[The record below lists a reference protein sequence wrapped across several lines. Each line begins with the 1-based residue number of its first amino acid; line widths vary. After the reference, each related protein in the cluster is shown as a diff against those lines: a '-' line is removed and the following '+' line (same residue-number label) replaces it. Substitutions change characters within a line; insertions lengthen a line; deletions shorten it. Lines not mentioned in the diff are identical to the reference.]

1 MRLHDGTLLLGRLV
15 TSNYFQ
21 LLGAGAEIGRTL
33 TPGDSPAVGGNAV
46 VVLSN
51 AAWRSRFGSDPAIVG
66 KRVRLG
72 RDTFD
77 VVGAEG
83 ELALLVRGRVDNAS
97 VKAAVMAAVEAVD
110 PDAPFQFYSLRE
122 MLGAQ
127 VWIVRMISTVASV
140 LGALGL
146 AFAFSGTYAVVAF
159 LVTARTR
166 EFGIRL
172 ALGGTVPQIVMG
184 ILGEMLRITS
194 VGLAG
199 GLILAFGLVRF
210 ISGAT
215 PMILP
220 FGAPPYLIGAL
231 VVVLA
236 AATAALLPSLR
247 AGRIDPS
254 AALRAE

>member
-1 MRLHDGTLLLGRLV
+1 MPTLQRRPSYRSVRVIGVTEDV
-15 TSNYFQ
+15 TSSLLTDGLDETCVYFPT
-21 LLGAGAEIGRTL
+21 G
-33 TPGDSPAVGGNAV
+33 
-46 VVLSN
+46 
-51 AAWRSRFGSDPAIVG
+51 F
-66 KRVRLG
+66 
-72 RDTFD
+72 
-77 VVGAEG
+77 GAEG

-172 ALGGTVPQIVMG
+172 ALGGTVPQIVRG